1 MLQKVETKVHSFH
14 VFRFF
19 SIEFIYKNLIQFTFI
34 VNCFTEALLMAKQLE
49 QISNN
54 DALRN
59 FNSETSDDLLRS
71 LETLLKSVKNIVLK
85 ENL

>member
-1 MLQKVETKVHSFH
+1 
-14 VFRFF
+14 
-19 SIEFIYKNLIQFTFI
+19 
-34 VNCFTEALLMAKQLE
+34 MAKQLE